1 MFFTKMPEFCKNSD
15 CPSSE
20 DLLNFQKGKSPAAS
34 SERIHEHNRT
44 CDFCSAEVE
53 FYSHFQFPDEKISET
68 EIPSPLYELAESLL
82 NNKDRGSYLLN
93 KLLIENEGLT
103 LKKA

>member
-1 MFFTKMPEFCKNSD
+1 MADFCKNSD

-20 DLLNFQKGKSPAAS
+20 DLLTFQKGESLSKIG
-34 SERIHEHNRT
+34 ERIGEHVCS
-44 CDFCSAEVE
+44 CDFCAAEVE
-53 FYSHFQFPDEKISET
+53 FYSHFQVADESIAET

-82 NNKDRGSYLLN
+82 NNRDRGSYLLN

>member
-1 MFFTKMPEFCKNSD
+1 MFFTKMADFCKNSD

-20 DLLNFQKGKSPAAS
+20 DLLTFQKGDTFSTS
-34 SERIHEHNRT
+34 YDLIRDHMCS
-44 CDFCSAEVE
+44 CDFCAAEVE
-53 FYSHFQFPDEKISET
+53 FYSHFQVADEKISET

-82 NNKDRGSYLLN
+82 NNKDKGSYLLN